1 MGSVE
6 RLRTLSLTHDSGTLH
21 RRANSR
27 ESMISQ
33 VPFVLTRQP
42 SVRSFPTWPRRATS
56 RACVS
61 TILSNSAGSG
71 GVAEKL
77 ERGALV
83 SASFVGFLS
92 PSSRLFKTHHAGEES
107 EPHKTSGTVALLGY
121 VQDFCPRSRLTKLYV
136 APV

>member
-42 SVRSFPTWPRRATS
+42 SVRSFPTWPRRASS

-77 ERGALV
+77 ERGALA

-92 PSSRLFKTHHAGEES
+92 PSSRLFKTHHAGEKSES
-107 EPHKTSGTVALLGY
+107 HKTSGAVTLFRNIQNFRPG
-121 VQDFCPRSRLTKLYV
+121 SRLTQLYV
-136 APV
+136 ALV